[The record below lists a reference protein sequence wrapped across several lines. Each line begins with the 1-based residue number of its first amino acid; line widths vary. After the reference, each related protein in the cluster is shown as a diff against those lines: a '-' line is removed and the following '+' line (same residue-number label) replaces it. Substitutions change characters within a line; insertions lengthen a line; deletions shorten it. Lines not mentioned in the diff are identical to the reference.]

1 MKALLSVSFGSSISI
16 VRRAGEAPVDR
27 REPYYEREPNW
38 SSEGVRERE
47 IVYVVV
53 TPPPGL

>member
-1 MKALLSVSFGSSISI
+1 MKREIWDV
-16 VRRAGEAPVDR
+16 E
-27 REPYYEREPNW
+27 REPYYRREPNW
-38 SSEGVRERE
+38 SPEGVRERE